1 MRMFFPWMFLFLGC
15 LSPVSQNE
23 SVNTPIDSV
32 SEIHQKDFSDSPDC
46 LVMTEK
52 DSTVISRILDKYQN
66 TPIAFTGDLI
76 LDIAQEFTGTPYV
89 AGTLETGEAECL
101 VMNVLEMDC
110 TTFVEHVLAFTL
122 TVRQKST
129 DVGSFANNLQQI
141 RYRHGKPE
149 KYPSRLHYF
158 SDWLYTHGQNGL
170 MSIVTDQIGTKQFD
184 TKVNFMSE
192 NPGYYKQLSDAAFL
206 QDIRKQEEQIT
217 RREMKFLPKNR
228 IDEFTHLIENGDII
242 AFTSAI
248 AGLDVSHTAFAWH
261 IDNKLHFIHA
271 SLSSKQVE
279 VSQVP
284 LQQYLMKLS
293 RVDGVLIGRL
303 VD

>member
-23 SVNTPIDSV
+23 SVNTPMDSLLQMN
-32 SEIHQKDFSDSPDC
+32 QKGDFDQLDC

-52 DSTVISRILDKYQN
+52 DSMAIRQILDKYQN
-66 TPIAFTGDLI
+66 TAVASTGDLI
-76 LDIAQEFTGTPYV
+76 IAIANEFTGSPYV
-89 AGTLETGEAECL
+89 AGTLETGERECL

-110 TTFVEHVLAFTL
+110 TTFVEYVLAFTL

-129 DVGSFANNLQQI
+129 DVDSFAHNLQQI

-170 MSIVTDQIGTKQFD
+170 ISIVTDQIGTKQFD

-217 RREMKFLPKNR
+217 KRKMKFLPKNR

-242 AFTSAI
+242 AFTSTI
-248 AGLDVSHTAFAWH
+248 AGLDVSHTAFALH

-284 LQQYLMKLS
+284 LQQYLMYLS

-303 VD
+303 WE